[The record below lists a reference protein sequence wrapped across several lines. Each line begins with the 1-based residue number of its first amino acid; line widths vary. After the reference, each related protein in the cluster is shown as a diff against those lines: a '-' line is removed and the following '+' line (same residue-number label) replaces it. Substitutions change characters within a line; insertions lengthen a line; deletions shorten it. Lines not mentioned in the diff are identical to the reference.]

1 MFLVE
6 RKVLPGAKVVVNF
19 HRQDEHLNF
28 YIERMLNFSYTGRL
42 LIRHHRRRWNSSSKA
57 STTATTTA
65 ATASGVV
72 PLSRFS
78 FSSLISWYSN
88 QLDRRPLLTKII
100 SSALIAASGDIIC
113 QVIDNGSTTAA
124 CIDDDNTITTATVSK
139 IEEKRV
145 QTNDND
151 TDIRIT
157 IDNTTAQ
164 QQQQQ
169 QQIDWYRTGRFF
181 LIGAFWVAPATHV
194 WYGFLSTR
202 LLAGAATPKRIIQR
216 LFIDQFGA
224 APIFCPT
231 FMGLLWLLE
240 GQQPSVVVTELMD
253 ATPTLLISNWTLWF
267 PAMAVMFSVV
277 PLKFQVLYSN
287 CVGLIWSVYL
297 SYASTRLTTRL
308 KQSSDS
314 ATASPSSS

>member
-1 MFLVE
+1 
-6 RKVLPGAKVVVNF
+6 
-19 HRQDEHLNF
+19 
-28 YIERMLNFSYTGRL
+28 MLIFSHTGRL

-65 ATASGVV
+65 ASGV

-88 QLDRRPLLTKII
+88 QLDRRPVLTKII

-124 CIDDDNTITTATVSK
+124 CIDNTITTVSK
-139 IEEKRV
+139 IEEKIVR
-145 QTNDND
+145 TNDYN

-157 IDNTTAQ
+157 IDNPTT
-164 QQQQQ
+164 QQ

-202 LLAGAATPKRIIQR
+202 LLSGAATPKRIMQR
-216 LFIDQFGA
+216 LLIDQFGA

-240 GQQPSVVVTELMD
+240 GQKPSVVVTELID

-297 SYASTRLTTRL
+297 SYASTRLQ
-308 KQSSDS
+308 QSSDS
-314 ATASPSSS
+314 ASPSSS

>member
-1 MFLVE
+1 M
-6 RKVLPGAKVVVNF
+6 P
-19 HRQDEHLNF
+19 
-28 YIERMLNFSYTGRL
+28 
-42 LIRHHRRRWNSSSKA
+42 SS
-57 STTATTTA
+57 
-65 ATASGVV
+65 
-72 PLSRFS
+72 RYS
-78 FSSLISWYSN
+78 FSSLLSWYSN
-88 QLDRRPLLTKII
+88 QLDRRPVLTKII

-113 QVIDNGSTTAA
+113 QVIDNGSTTAT
-124 CIDDDNTITTATVSK
+124 CIDDTATTATATASK
-139 IEEKRV
+139 NEEKIV
-145 QTNDND
+145 HTNKGTNDVVFDDN

-157 IDNTTAQ
+157 TDNSTTQ

-169 QQIDWYRTGRFF
+169 QQQLDYYRTGRFF
-181 LIGAFWVAPATHV
+181 LIGAFWVAPATHL

-202 LLAGAATPKRIIQR
+202 LLSGAATPKRIIQR
-216 LFIDQFGA
+216 LLIDQFGA

-240 GQQPSVVVTELMD
+240 GQKPSVVVTELID

-297 SYASTRLTTRL
+297 SYASTRLQ
-308 KQSSDS
+308 QSSDS
-314 ATASPSSS
+314 DSASASSS

>member
-1 MFLVE
+1 
-6 RKVLPGAKVVVNF
+6 
-19 HRQDEHLNF
+19 
-28 YIERMLNFSYTGRL
+28 MLNLSSTGRL
-42 LIRHHRRRWNSSSKA
+42 LIRHHRRRWNSSLKA
-57 STTATTTA
+57 STTTASTTA
-65 ATASGVV
+65 MPS
-72 PLSRFS
+72 SRFS
-78 FSSLISWYSN
+78 FSSLLSWYSN
-88 QLDRRPLLTKII
+88 QLDRRPVLTKII

-113 QVIDNGSTTAA
+113 QVIDNGSTTAT
-124 CIDDDNTITTATVSK
+124 CIDDTATTATATASK
-139 IEEKRV
+139 NEEKIV
-145 QTNDND
+145 HTNKGTNDVVFDDN

-157 IDNTTAQ
+157 TDNSTTQ

-169 QQIDWYRTGRFF
+169 QQQLDYYRTGRFF
-181 LIGAFWVAPATHV
+181 LIGAFWVAPATHL

-202 LLAGAATPKRIIQR
+202 LLSGAATPKRIIQR
-216 LFIDQFGA
+216 LLIDQFGA

-240 GQQPSVVVTELMD
+240 GQKPSVVVTELID

-297 SYASTRLTTRL
+297 SYASTRLQ
-308 KQSSDS
+308 QSSDS
-314 ATASPSSS
+314 DSASASSS

>member
-1 MFLVE
+1 
-6 RKVLPGAKVVVNF
+6 
-19 HRQDEHLNF
+19 
-28 YIERMLNFSYTGRL
+28 MLNFSSTGRL

-57 STTATTTA
+57 STTATT
-65 ATASGVV
+65 ATTTVVSGV
-72 PLSRFS
+72 PSSRFS

-124 CIDDDNTITTATVSK
+124 CIDDTITTATVRK
-139 IEEKRV
+139 IEEKIV
-145 QTNDND
+145 HTNEETNDDVFDDN
-151 TDIRIT
+151 TDSRIT
-157 IDNTTAQ
+157 IDNTTTQ
-164 QQQQQ
+164 QQQHMTFS
-169 QQIDWYRTGRFF
+169 IDWYRTGRFF

-194 WYGFLSTR
+194 WYRFLSTR

-216 LFIDQFGA
+216 LLIDQFGA

-240 GQQPSVVVTELMD
+240 GQKPSVVVTELID
-253 ATPTLLISNWTLWF
+253 ATPTLLVSNWTLWF

-297 SYASTRLTTRL
+297 SYASTRLQ
-308 KQSSDS
+308 QSSDLAAS
-314 ATASPSSS
+314 DSPSSS

>member
-1 MFLVE
+1 M
-6 RKVLPGAKVVVNF
+6 
-19 HRQDEHLNF
+19 
-28 YIERMLNFSYTGRL
+28 
-42 LIRHHRRRWNSSSKA
+42 
-57 STTATTTA
+57 
-65 ATASGVV
+65 

-124 CIDDDNTITTATVSK
+124 Y
-139 IEEKRV
+139 
-145 QTNDND
+145 
-151 TDIRIT
+151 
-157 IDNTTAQ
+157 
-164 QQQQQ
+164 
-169 QQIDWYRTGRFF
+169 WYRTGRFF

-202 LLAGAATPKRIIQR
+202 LLAGAATPKRILQR
-216 LFIDQFGA
+216 LLIDQFGA

-240 GQQPSVVVTELMD
+240 GQQPSVVVTELID

-314 ATASPSSS
+314 ATATPSSLSSS

>member
-1 MFLVE
+1 
-6 RKVLPGAKVVVNF
+6 
-19 HRQDEHLNF
+19 
-28 YIERMLNFSYTGRL
+28 MLNFSYTGRL

-57 STTATTTA
+57 STTATTA
-65 ATASGVV
+65 AAAASGM

-124 CIDDDNTITTATVSK
+124 CIDDNTITAATVSK

-157 IDNTTAQ
+157 IDNTTAQQQ

-202 LLAGAATPKRIIQR
+202 LLAGAATPKRILQR
-216 LFIDQFGA
+216 LLIDQFGA

-240 GQQPSVVVTELMD
+240 GQQPSVVVTELID

-308 KQSSDS
+308 QQSSDS
-314 ATASPSSS
+314 ATAAPSSSSS